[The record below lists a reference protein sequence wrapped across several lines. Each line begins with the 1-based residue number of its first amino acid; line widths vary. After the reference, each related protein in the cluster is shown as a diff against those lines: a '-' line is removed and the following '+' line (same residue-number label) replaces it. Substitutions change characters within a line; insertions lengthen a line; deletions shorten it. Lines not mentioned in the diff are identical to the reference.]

1 MSGSASP
8 AGGHGGR
15 AKRFEGG
22 AVAGFQHAYDQ
33 HAAAV
38 YATAYRVLG
47 DVSRA
52 QDVVQEVFL
61 VLWRNPERYDPSRA
75 SLGSYLGLVARSR
88 ALDLWREAQVAGRAA
103 ERMRLLAGR
112 EEGRVD
118 DFPPAATERRQT
130 QAIVKRALM
139 RLPELQREAIVL
151 AYWGGLTA
159 EQIARST
166 GAPLGT
172 IKSRIR
178 LGLLRLR
185 EECAGAV
192 EPAAA
197 VVAA

>member
-1 MSGSASP
+1 MSGSAGP
-8 AGGHGGR
+8 AGGQGARAERIQGGD
-15 AKRFEGG
+15 
-22 AVAGFQHAYDQ
+22 VAAFQHAYDH
-33 HAAAV
+33 HAATV
-38 YATAYRVLG
+38 YAVAYRVLG

-61 VLWRNPERYDPSRA
+61 GLWRDPERYDPSRA
-75 SLGSYLGLVARSR
+75 ALGRYLNVMARSR

-112 EEGRVD
+112 EAGRVD
-118 DFPPAATERRQT
+118 DLPTAATERRHT
-130 QAIVKRALM
+130 QAIVKRGLM

-159 EQIARST
+159 EEIARST

-185 EECAGAV
+185 DECAGAV
-192 EPAAA
+192 EHVA
-197 VVAA
+197 VAA

>member
-1 MSGSASP
+1 MPGSASP
-8 AGGHGGR
+8 AGGRGAR
-15 AKRFEGG
+15 ATRFEGG
-22 AVAGFQHAYDQ
+22 DVAGFQNAYDQ
-33 HAAAV
+33 YAAAV
-38 YATAYRVLG
+38 FATAYRVLG
-47 DVSRA
+47 DASRA

-61 VLWRNPERYDPSRA
+61 VLWRDPERYDPSRA

-88 ALDLWREAQVAGRAA
+88 ALDLWREAQVAGRAT

-118 DFPPAATERRQT
+118 DLPPAATERRHT
-130 QAIVKRALM
+130 QAVVQRALM
-139 RLPELQREAIVL
+139 RLPELRREAIVL
-151 AYWGGLTA
+151 AYWAGLTA

-185 EECAGAV
+185 EECAPAL
-192 EPAAA
+192 EPVAA
-197 VVAA
+197 VAA

>member
-1 MSGSASP
+1 
-8 AGGHGGR
+8 
-15 AKRFEGG
+15 
-22 AVAGFQHAYDQ
+22 AGFQHAYDQ

-75 SLGSYLGLVARSR
+75 SLGSYRGLVARSR

-118 DFPPAATERRQT
+118 EFPPEIGRASCRERGQLLLVVWSRRSGRRIGLRCQ
-130 QAIVKRALM
+130 QAGRRRHDEV
-139 RLPELQREAIVL
+139 
-151 AYWGGLTA
+151 GGA
-159 EQIARST
+159 
-166 GAPLGT
+166 
-172 IKSRIR
+172 
-178 LGLLRLR
+178 LGLALR
-185 EECAGAV
+185 
-192 EPAAA
+192 
-197 VVAA
+197 